1 MNYKIDIKH
10 RSDSCPNLHIALM
23 MIEAGWGSEENLPED
38 DLSLLKGR
46 VKREFDQLYY
56 LFHIRQTEDQIPSE
70 SARNLFQN
78 VVSNIKSELI
88 RSTKSICH
96 GNYCCI

>member
-1 MNYKIDIKH
+1 
-10 RSDSCPNLHIALM
+10 M

-46 VKREFDQLYY
+46 VKREFDQLYH
-56 LFHIRQTEDQIPSE
+56 LFHIRQTEDQIPSV

-78 VVSNIKSELI
+78 VVSNNKSELI